1 MVPMGLEALDM
12 LRIEAGLIF
21 AGYEFCD
28 QTDPFEAGIGFT
40 VPLKTKEDDFIG
52 RDALLERK
60 ASPQRTL
67 VGLELAGD
75 EVAGNGDGIFV
86 GRNQVGTVTS
96 GVRSPTLGRS
106 IALARVAVGHSEI
119 GTELEVG
126 KMDGHQKRLPATV
139 VRFPHYDP
147 DKERVRA

>member
-1 MVPMGLEALDM
+1 M
-12 LRIEAGLIF
+12 
-21 AGYEFCD
+21 
-28 QTDPFEAGIGFT
+28 
-40 VPLKTKEDDFIG
+40 
-52 RDALLERK
+52 
-60 ASPQRTL
+60 
-67 VGLELAGD
+67 
-75 EVAGNGDGIFV
+75 AGNGDGIFV